1 MDELFA
7 VSTSWTKRTFHFCAQ
22 MNLWA
27 WQFKSAETHGDG
39 HRIAQLEGGVQL
51 DEKAEVVHIEQEG
64 GEDILVKDV

>member
-1 MDELFA
+1 
-7 VSTSWTKRTFHFCAQ
+7 

-64 GEDILVKDV
+64 GEDILVKDG